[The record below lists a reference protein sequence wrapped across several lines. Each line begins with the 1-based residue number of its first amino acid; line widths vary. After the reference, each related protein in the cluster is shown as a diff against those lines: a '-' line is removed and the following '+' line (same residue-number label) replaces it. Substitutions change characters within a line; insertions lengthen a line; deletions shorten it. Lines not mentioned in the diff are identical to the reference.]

1 MSQIMDQLASEE
13 VVNLESEEK
22 TDVSTS
28 NVRPSILSAE
38 TSRTA
43 LPPSAFT
50 DTEDA
55 PHPLLLSQYNDACE
69 LGNISVAADSPRIS
83 SANATP
89 SPEPFLRQPSDPN
102 TRSWRTRI
110 RAWSAKLRGSVK
122 R

>member
-1 MSQIMDQLASEE
+1 MDQLASEE

-43 LPPSAFT
+43 LPPSAFM

-55 PHPLLLSQYNDACE
+55 PHPLLLSQYNNARE
-69 LGNISVAADSPRIS
+69 LGNISMAATSPRIS
-83 SANATP
+83 STNNPP
-89 SPEPFLRQPSDPN
+89 SPEPVLPQPSRPKK
-102 TRSWRTRI
+102 
-110 RAWSAKLRGSVK
+110 RAWSP
-122 R
+122 